1 MAYPNSDFWS
11 TESFSKKDSCT
22 SFLMGLSST
31 TKFRICLTIENTS
44 FLERLLCIL
53 HAFAKGHQGYKINQ
67 LWISRSFRPPNLAN
81 LGSKSVFGFAERNAP
96 LPSPNE
102 TPPLLPPPF
111 PHHHP
116 SHIQLWT
123 WQIHNL
129 LEKIIFCPFLCF
141 SLRFSPF
148 SPQNLKFFY
157 L

>member
-1 MAYPNSDFWS
+1 MANPNSDFWS
-11 TESFSKKDSCT
+11 TESFLKKDSCT

-31 TKFRICLTIENTS
+31 TKFCICLTVENTS
-44 FLERLLCIL
+44 FLERLSYAYCTLL
-53 HAFAKGHQGYKINQ
+53 QKVTKDTNQ
-67 LWISRSFRPPNLAN
+67 LWISRSFPPPNLAN

-102 TPPLLPPPF
+102 MPPLLPPPF

>member
-1 MAYPNSDFWS
+1 MANPNSDFWS

-53 HAFAKGHQGYKINQ
+53 HAFAKGHQGYKSTLDFTFLSTTKSGRSRIKISF
-67 LWISRSFRPPNLAN
+67 WIRR
-81 LGSKSVFGFAERNAP
+81 KERTLT
-96 LPSPNE
+96 LPKE

-116 SHIQLWT
+116 SHKQLWT

-148 SPQNLKFFY
+148 SPQNLKFSY